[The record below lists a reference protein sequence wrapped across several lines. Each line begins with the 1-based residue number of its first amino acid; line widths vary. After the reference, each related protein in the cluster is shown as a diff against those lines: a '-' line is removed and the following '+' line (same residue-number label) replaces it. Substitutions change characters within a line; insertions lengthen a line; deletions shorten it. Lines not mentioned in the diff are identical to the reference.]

1 VGTPAAATAQI
12 LTEHLGWSYDRY
24 ETWLADAIERLV
36 LND

>member
-1 VGTPAAATAQI
+1 VRHRGAK
-12 LTEHLGWSYDRY
+12 HLGWSYDRY